1 MRSWLRIGAVGAGVL
16 AMLGSPLMAERAS
29 AQATERLRVLVTRL
43 EPIDDADKDF
53 GRDLAEELRDLIN
66 QLPTHQPVDEDEVED
81 AADRYDLE
89 YEELNCIQALQLA
102 GQIRASL
109 VFCGAVTENEAE
121 RTFSLSNVQFAAP
134 GGVSFAI
141 EDQTWGR
148 DDAELAAQ
156 DIARS
161 FDDFVTQ
168 SRHATFCGEDFES
181 QNWEGA
187 MTNCTQALEMN
198 PGDTRVRF
206 VYANVLQQQER
217 FEEAYAETQVVMEQD
232 PLHEAA
238 LQLAGY
244 LAAQLG
250 DDATSV
256 RHYEDY
262 LALNPGNAQVRM
274 RVAYDLAQAG
284 NPEGAMVLIEA
295 GFEFEPDNVD
305 LLLQHA
311 GFATAAAQEL
321 VAAAEPGAPLS
332 IEAAGFYQKA
342 QTSFQAAYEERG
354 VEMEVA
360 HLRQMI
366 ATFSQLEQIAEAVEI
381 TERILET
388 HADEAQFWSDY
399 ANILRKADRVDE
411 AIDALNEAVTRDPE
425 MANVKVRQ
433 GTWLVELGREEEAL
447 PYLEEAVENGERTGD
462 EAARIFFAQG
472 VNGGINANPPDLAYG
487 LRLILLAKTFEGEL
501 SDGQAGEIDFWHG
514 YALYQQA
521 TEEETPQTL
530 QTAQRTLPKFQQAAR
545 LFALPR
551 VSAYAQQ
558 RDINVQ
564 QFRDAT
570 QQYIEIQE
578 AIIQRGR

>member
-1 MRSWLRIGAVGAGVL
+1 MRSWLRIGTVGTGLL
-16 AMLGSPLMAERAS
+16 AMLGSPLLAERAS
-29 AQATERLRVLVTRL
+29 AQATERLRVLVTNL
-43 EPIDDADKDF
+43 QPINDANKNF

-81 AADRYDLE
+81 AAKRYDLE
-89 YEELNCIQALQLA
+89 YDELNCIQSLQLA

-109 VFCGAVTENEAE
+109 VFCGTVTENEDE
-121 RTFSLSNVQFAAP
+121 RTFSLAGVQFAAP
-134 GGVSFAI
+134 GGVSFGI
-141 EDQTWGR
+141 EDKTWGR
-148 DDAELAAQ
+148 DDPELAAQ
-156 DIARS
+156 DIATS
-161 FDDFVTQ
+161 FDDYVTQ

-187 MTNCTQALEMN
+187 MTNCTAALEMN
-198 PGDTRVRF
+198 PSDTRVRF
-206 VYANVLQQQER
+206 VYANVLHGMER
-217 FEEAYAETQVVMEQD
+217 LEEAYAENQRVMEED

-250 DDATSV
+250 DEDAA
-256 RHYEDY
+256 RQHYANY
-262 LALNPGNAQVRM
+262 LQLNPGNAQVRM

-284 NPEGAMVLIEA
+284 DPEGAMLLAEEGLDLEA
-295 GFEFEPDNVD
+295 DNVD

-311 GFATAAAQEL
+311 SFATRAAQDL
-321 VAAAEPGAPLS
+321 VASAEPGATLS
-332 IEAAGFYQKA
+332 IEAAGFFQRA
-342 QTSFQAAYEERG
+342 QTSYQAAYAERG
-354 VEMEVA
+354 VEMEVG
-360 HLRQMI
+360 HLRNMI
-366 ATFSQLEQIAEAVEI
+366 ATFSELGQLEEAVEM
-381 TERILET
+381 TERVLET

-399 ANILRKADRVDE
+399 ANILRKIGRVDE
-411 AIDALNEAVTRDPE
+411 AIGALEEGVMRDPN
-425 MANVKVRQ
+425 MQNVKIRQ
-433 GTWLVELGREEEAL
+433 GTWLVELEREEEAL
-447 PYLEEAVENGERTGD
+447 PYLEAAVENGERTAD

-472 VNGGINANPPDLAYG
+472 VNKGINADPPNLAYG
-487 LRLILLAKTFEGEL
+487 LRLILMAKTFEGEL
-501 SDGQAGEIDFWHG
+501 SEDQAGQIDFWHA

-545 LFALPR
+545 LFALAR
-551 VSAYAQQ
+551 VAAYAQSNG
-558 RDINVQ
+558 ITLQ

>member
-1 MRSWLRIGAVGAGVL
+1 MRSWLRIGTVGTGLL
-16 AMLGSPLMAERAS
+16 AMLGSPLLAERAS
-29 AQATERLRVLVTRL
+29 AQATERLRVLVTNL
-43 EPIDDADKDF
+43 QPIDDANKGF
-53 GRDLAEELRDLIN
+53 GRDLAKELRDLIN
-66 QLPTHQPVDEDEVED
+66 QLPTHQPVDEDEVKD
-81 AADRYDLE
+81 AAKRYDIE
-89 YEELNCIQALQLA
+89 YDELNCTQSLQLA

-109 VFCGAVTENEAE
+109 VFCGTVTENEDE
-121 RTFSLSNVQFAAP
+121 RTFSLAGVQFAAP
-134 GGVSFAI
+134 GGVSFGI
-141 EDQTWGR
+141 EDKTWGR
-148 DDAELAAQ
+148 DDPELAAQ
-156 DIARS
+156 DIATS
-161 FDDFVTQ
+161 FDDYVTQ

-187 MTNCTQALEMN
+187 MTNCTNALEMN

-206 VYANVLQQQER
+206 VYANVLHGMER
-217 FEEAYAETQVVMEQD
+217 LEEAYAENQRVMEED

-250 DDATSV
+250 DEDAA
-256 RHYEDY
+256 RQHYANY
-262 LALNPGNAQVRM
+262 LQLNPGNAQVRM

-284 NPEGAMVLIEA
+284 DPEGAMILAEEGLDLEA
-295 GFEFEPDNVD
+295 DNVD

-311 GFATAAAQEL
+311 SFATRAAQDL

-332 IEAAGFYQKA
+332 VEAAGFYQKA
-342 QTSFQAAYEERG
+342 QTSYGAAYEERG
-354 VEMEVA
+354 VEMEVG
-360 HLRQMI
+360 HLRNMI
-366 ATFSQLEQIAEAVEI
+366 ATFSELGQLEEAVEI
-381 TERILET
+381 TQRVLET
-388 HADEAQFWSDY
+388 HADEARFWSDY
-399 ANILRKADRVDE
+399 ANVLRKIGRVDE
-411 AIDALNEAVTRDPE
+411 AIGALDEGATRDPN
-425 MANVKVRQ
+425 MSDVKFRQ
-433 GTWLVELGREEEAL
+433 GRWLVELEREEEAL
-447 PYLEEAVENGERTGD
+447 PYLEAAVENGERSAD
-462 EAARIFFAQG
+462 EAALIFFAPG
-472 VNGGINANPPDLAYG
+472 YNKGINADPPNLAYG

-501 SDGQAGEIDFWHG
+501 SEDQAGQIDFWHA

-551 VSAYAQQ
+551 VAAYAQS
-558 RDINVQ
+558 NGVGLQ

>member
-1 MRSWLRIGAVGAGVL
+1 MRSWLRIGTVGAGVL
-16 AMLGSPLMAERAS
+16 AMLGSPLLAERAS

-81 AADRYDLE
+81 AAKRYDLE

-109 VFCGAVTENEAE
+109 VFCGAVTENEDE

-134 GGVSFAI
+134 GGVSFGI
-141 EDQTWGR
+141 EDKTWGR
-148 DDAELAAQ
+148 DDSELAAQ

-206 VYANVLQQQER
+206 VYANVLHGMER
-217 FEEAYAETQVVMEQD
+217 LEEAYAETERVMEED

-250 DDATSV
+250 DDDTA
-256 RHYEDY
+256 RQHYENY
-262 LALNPGNAQVRM
+262 LQLNPGNAQVRM
-274 RVAYDLAQAG
+274 RVAYELAQAG
-284 NPEGAMVLIEA
+284 DPEGAMLLIE
-295 GFEFEPDNVD
+295 GGLELESDNVD

-342 QTSFQAAYEERG
+342 QASFQAAYEVRG

-411 AIDALNEAVTRDPE
+411 AIVALNEGVARDPD

-501 SDGQAGEIDFWHG
+501 SEGQAAEIDFWHG

-551 VSAYAQQ
+551 VGAYAQQ

>member
-1 MRSWLRIGAVGAGVL
+1 MRSWLRIGTVGAGLL
-16 AMLGSPLMAERAS
+16 AMLGSPLLAERAS
-29 AQATERLRVLVTRL
+29 AQATERYRVLVTNL
-43 EPIDDADKDF
+43 QPINDANKNF

-66 QLPTHQPVDEDEVED
+66 QLPTYQPVDEDEVKD
-81 AADRYDLE
+81 AAKRYDLE
-89 YEELNCIQALQLA
+89 YDELNCIQSLQLA
-102 GQIRASL
+102 GQISARL
-109 VFCGAVTENEAE
+109 VFCGTVTENEDE
-121 RTFSLSNVQFAAP
+121 RTFSLAGVQFAAP
-134 GGVSFAI
+134 GGVSFGI
-141 EDQTWGR
+141 EDKTWGR
-148 DDAELAAQ
+148 DDPELAAQ

-161 FDDFVTQ
+161 FDDYVTQ

-187 MTNCTQALEMN
+187 MTNCTAALEMN

-206 VYANVLQQQER
+206 VYANVLHGMER
-217 FEEAYAETQVVMEQD
+217 LDEAYAENQRVMEED

-250 DDATSV
+250 DDDAA
-256 RHYEDY
+256 RQHYENY
-262 LALNPGNAQVRM
+262 LQLNPGNSQVRM

-284 NPEGAMVLIEA
+284 DPEGAMLLIEG
-295 GFEFEPDNVD
+295 GFEFEPENVD

-321 VAAAEPGAPLS
+321 VAAAEPGATLS

-342 QTSFQAAYEERG
+342 QTSYQAAYEVRG
-354 VEMEVA
+354 VDMLVP

-366 ATFSQLEQIAEAVEI
+366 ATFSQLDQIPEAVEI

-411 AIDALNEAVTRDPE
+411 AIVALNEAVSRDPN
-425 MANVKVRQ
+425 MANVKIRQ
-433 GTWLVELGREEEAL
+433 ATWLVELDREEEAL
-447 PYLEEAVENGERTGD
+447 PYLEAVVENGERSAD

-472 VNGGINANPPDLAYG
+472 VNKGINADPPNLAYG

-501 SDGQAGEIDFWHG
+501 SEDQAGQIDFWHA

-551 VSAYAQQ
+551 VAAYAQSSGFGL
-558 RDINVQ
+558 Q

>member
-1 MRSWLRIGAVGAGVL
+1 MRSWLRIGTVGTGLL
-16 AMLGSPLMAERAS
+16 AMLGSPLLAERAS
-29 AQATERLRVLVTRL
+29 AQATERLRVLVTNL
-43 EPIDDADKDF
+43 QPINDANKNF

-81 AADRYDLE
+81 AAKRYDLE
-89 YEELNCIQALQLA
+89 YDELNCVQSLQLA
-102 GQIRASL
+102 AQIRASL
-109 VFCGAVTENEAE
+109 VFCGTVTENEDE
-121 RTFSLSNVQFAAP
+121 RTFSLAGVQFAAP
-134 GGVSFAI
+134 GGVSFGI
-141 EDQTWGR
+141 EDKTWGR
-148 DDAELAAQ
+148 DDPELAAQ
-156 DIARS
+156 DIATS
-161 FDDFVTQ
+161 FDDYVTQ

-187 MTNCTQALEMN
+187 MTNCTNALEMN

-206 VYANVLQQQER
+206 VYANVLHGMER
-217 FEEAYAETQVVMEQD
+217 LDEAYAETQRVMAED

-250 DDATSV
+250 DEEAA
-256 RHYEDY
+256 RQHYANY
-262 LALNPGNAQVRM
+262 LQLNPGNAQVRM

-284 NPEGAMVLIEA
+284 DPEGAMLLAEEGLDLEA
-295 GFEFEPDNVD
+295 DNVD

-311 GFATAAAQEL
+311 SFATRAAQDL
-321 VAAAEPGAPLS
+321 VASAEPGATLS
-332 IEAAGFYQKA
+332 LDAAGFFQKA
-342 QTSFQAAYEERG
+342 QTSYQTAYAERG
-354 VEMEVA
+354 VEMEVG
-360 HLRQMI
+360 HLRNMI
-366 ATFSQLEQIAEAVEI
+366 ATFSELGQLEEAVEM
-381 TERILET
+381 TERVLET

-399 ANILRKADRVDE
+399 ANVLRKIGRVDE
-411 AIDALNEAVTRDPE
+411 AIGALEEGVMRDPN
-425 MANVKVRQ
+425 MPNVKIRQ
-433 GTWLVELGREEEAL
+433 GTWLVELEREEEAL
-447 PYLEEAVENGERTGD
+447 PYLEAAVENGERTAD

-472 VNGGINANPPDLAYG
+472 VNKGINAEPPNLAYG
-487 LRLILLAKTFEGEL
+487 LRLILMAKTFEGEL
-501 SDGQAGEIDFWHG
+501 SEDQAGQIDFWHA

-545 LFALPR
+545 LFALAR
-551 VSAYAQQ
+551 VAAYAQSNG
-558 RDINVQ
+558 ITLQ